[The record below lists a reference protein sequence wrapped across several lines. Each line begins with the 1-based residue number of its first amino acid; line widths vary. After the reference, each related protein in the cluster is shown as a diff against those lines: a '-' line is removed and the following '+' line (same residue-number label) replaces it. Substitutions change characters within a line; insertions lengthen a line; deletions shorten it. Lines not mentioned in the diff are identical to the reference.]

1 MNIRNFAL
9 NTCLKCVNLPNFTK
23 ITVMKKK
30 FTEKQIH
37 ILDVAEKLIAKKG
50 FEGTSIRDI
59 SSEAHINVAMISY
72 YFGSKEKMMSYLYR
86 YRVQRTRESFAEFAE
101 TIKNGKPEV
110 QMRELIK
117 FVVNQ
122 LFKFN
127 YFHGFVTQ
135 ELRHTENLK
144 DDLLELY
151 TTFTSKLDDVV
162 KKGVASGVFTN
173 APKAEDIL
181 TLILGA
187 ALFVIRNKNFYE
199 LYVSG
204 KEENYL
210 KDAESKVLANLLVT
224 IFSLLGY
231 NAQ

>member
-1 MNIRNFAL
+1 MNTRNIAL

-144 DDLLELY
+144 DDLLEFY